1 MVLLGYFFTA
11 LNYLIYCI
19 SRFASSKKTMLF
31 LDLLSKIFMAIGLY
45 FLNSL
50 SGAYMTIVI
59 FFMLIVANI
68 KEQLNKKWL
77 CWYVFF
83 QSLYFV
89 ILFFTYD
96 GFSSI
101 LITTTVSTA
110 LFSVWWLKPQQMR
123 LVSFLNG
130 FTYLTYQISI
140 KNWAGLLEILL
151 ILSNFFSFLKYRKSD
166 KKNKNRP

>member
-19 SRFASSKKTMLF
+19 SRFAASKKTMLF
-31 LDLLSKIFMAIGLY
+31 MDLLSKIFMAMGLY

-59 FFMLIVANI
+59 FFMLIVANM
-68 KEQLNKKWL
+68 KEQLNRKWL
-77 CWYVFF
+77 GWYIFF
-83 QSLYFV
+83 QGLYFI

-101 LITTTVSTA
+101 LITATVSTA
-110 LFSVWWLKPQQMR
+110 LLSVWWLKPQQMR
-123 LVSFLNG
+123 LVSFFNG
-130 FTYLTYQISI
+130 FTYLAYQISI

-151 ILSNFFSFLKYRKSD
+151 ILSNFLSFLKYRKFG
-166 KKNKNRP
+166 KKTKNCP